1 MGGAVINSNTTIGEH
16 CIVNT
21 NSSIDHDCKMEVFS
35 SLAPGVTTGGNVY
48 IGEYSA
54 ISLGAKIIHNVV
66 IGKHTVVGAG
76 STVLKN
82 LPDNCVAY
90 NTPAKIVRNRIA
102 GRSEEHTSE
111 LQSRR
116 NLVCRLL
123 LEKKK
128 NKKNNLKIVRAHV

>member
-1 MGGAVINSNTTIGEH
+1 
-16 CIVNT
+16 
-21 NSSIDHDCKMEVFS
+21 MEVFS

-90 NTPAKIVRNRIA
+90 NTPAKIGRNRIA
-102 GRSEEHTSE
+102 G
-111 LQSRR
+111 
-116 NLVCRLL
+116 
-123 LEKKK
+123 EKY
-128 NKKNNLKIVRAHV
+128 L